1 MSTCQDICLISVW
14 GLEDWNPYYG
24 HHQLF
29 PSSLQVWR
37 DSFEMKNIKADLT
50 ELSDGA
56 LIPLTWLN
64 PQLPSVWIQSPTQT
78 CYWCSFRGLST
89 HPPSPWETARGSIVC
104 DLWVGLMGT
113 RSWAKWSRALPCP
126 DLLQLCA
133 QLLIW
138 PAQHKGTSDKGWKE
152 IENWSESFR
161 PLRVCLCF
169 GEELK
174 DSSIC
179 TLTLGHRGGGL
190 SFYYSSAQKL
200 VTIETLC
207 IGCYINARQTDL
219 LTEFLPFS
227 SGWHKGR
234 EQTGR
239 EMDGSDVR
247 SQSCAY
253 PKRMHDLILQTA
265 CL

>member
-14 GLEDWNPYYG
+14 GLEDWNPHYG

-126 DLLQLCA
+126 A
-133 QLLIW
+133 Q
-138 PAQHKGTSDKGWKE
+138 T
-152 IENWSESFR
+152 
-161 PLRVCLCF
+161 C
-169 GEELK
+169 
-174 DSSIC
+174 
-179 TLTLGHRGGGL
+179 
-190 SFYYSSAQKL
+190 YSSVPSSWSGLLSTKEPLTRAERKL
-200 VTIETLC
+200 KIEVRVSGHSECVCALVKSWRTHLYAHWLWDTEEEGWAS
-207 IGCYINARQTDL
+207 ITAL
-219 LTEFLPFS
+219 LRNLSLLKPFAL
-227 SGWHKGR
+227 
-234 EQTGR
+234 
-239 EMDGSDVR
+239 V
-247 SQSCAY
+247 A
-253 PKRMHDLILQTA
+253 I
-265 CL
+265 